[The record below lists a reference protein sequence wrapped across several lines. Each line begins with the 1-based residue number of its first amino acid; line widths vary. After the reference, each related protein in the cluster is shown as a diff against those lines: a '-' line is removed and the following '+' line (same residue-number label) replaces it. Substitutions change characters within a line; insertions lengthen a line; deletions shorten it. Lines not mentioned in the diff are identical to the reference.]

1 MSAPT
6 LKGRVALVTG
16 STSGIGLAIAR
27 RMAAAGAD
35 VALNGFGDADE
46 IERLRVGIEAEHGV
60 RAIYVAADLS
70 KGDAATR
77 MVGDCAAAL
86 GGPDILVN
94 NAGIQHVAP
103 VDEFPVDKWEAII
116 AINLSATFY
125 ACRAAIP
132 HMKVKNWG
140 RIINIVS
147 AHGLVAS
154 PFKSA
159 YVAAKHGVS
168 GFTKAVALELAE
180 TGITA
185 NAICPGYV
193 RTPLVEGQVADQARA
208 NNMAEADVIKNI
220 ILAAQPNKRFV
231 EPEEV
236 ADFAVFLAGDTGR
249 SFTGDVLTIDGG
261 WTAR

>member
-1 MSAPT
+1 MTAQT

-46 IERLRVGIEAEHGV
+46 IERLRAGIADAHSV
-60 RAIYVAADLS
+60 RAVYVAADLS
-70 KGDAATR
+70 KGDAAMR
-77 MVGDCAAAL
+77 MIGDCADAL

-132 HMKVKNWG
+132 RMKAKNWG

-208 NNMAEADVIKNI
+208 NNMPEADVIKNI

-236 ADFAVFLAGDTGR
+236 ADFAVFLAGDSGR
-249 SFTGDVLTIDGG
+249 SFTGDILSIDGG